1 MSVQTLALVP
11 VERALGQAEAV
22 ALAAAADLAL
32 EQALEQALEPERA
45 RAGALVLLA

>member
-32 EQALEQALEPERA
+32 EQALEPERA